1 MRLHASYVKEKRGFG
16 ESCFVR
22 NDGVAA
28 TSNNF
33 GFRTML
39 LDSMPHVLR
48 RRVGLARVVL

>member
-16 ESCFVR
+16 ESYFVR